1 MAKYTAEPIPQD
13 TLSALLTKNWISF
26 KEMPR
31 PEIVVANDPEDAISR
46 FNTGDGD
53 YIIISQGGP
62 EIIKYRGN
70 VQYYDRAFPLTAE
83 LYSKKDRQR
92 IRDMWWQFKGI
103 KFYADQDKKFLNH
116 QIKSYIDFKNQ
127 GVFDPYLDEDRGDK
141 YLLSSGGGSNAESS
155 ETGCLPT

>member
-103 KFYADQDKKFLNH
+103 IFDHLFGFQGY
-116 QIKSYIDFKNQ
+116 QIIRLKSYTEMVNGNLNIWKAEIKISVESAGVCIDTA
-127 GVFDPYLDEDRGDK
+127 GDYDR
-141 YLLSSGGGSNAESS
+141 YNS
-155 ETGCLPT
+155 